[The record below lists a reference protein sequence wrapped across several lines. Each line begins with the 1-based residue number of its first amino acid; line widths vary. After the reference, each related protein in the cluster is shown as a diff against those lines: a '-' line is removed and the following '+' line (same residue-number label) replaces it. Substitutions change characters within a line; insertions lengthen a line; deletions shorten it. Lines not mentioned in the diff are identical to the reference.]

1 MKFTIN
7 LCRVF
12 VILVM
17 LWVTSLS
24 IAPHRLEAQETGKK
38 SDLAGWL
45 ETTLGQD
52 YLDAS
57 EIKEVDE
64 VKLILIA
71 NTLCER
77 KEYRQAI
84 KIYQK
89 VLEEFNSA
97 DAAYNLGLTYEINIR
112 NPSLAQLYYS
122 KFLSLEPNSPDA
134 EVVQTWI
141 EHIKKKKESPFRQS
155 EEEKEEKVSEIL
167 PALRTPEEKKTKK
180 WTIRSG
186 PPINE
191 EDISYNRLKTAQ
203 SFLRKGNEYYIKADY
218 TEAIEDFIEV
228 LKYYDSTDAYYNIG
242 IIYHQKLN
250 DPASA
255 IPFYRRYL
263 EVDAYTETANEIKK
277 FLEQAETSI
286 LMKKLQKKPIET
298 PAQ

>member
-1 MKFTIN
+1 
-7 LCRVF
+7 
-12 VILVM
+12 M
-17 LWVTSLS
+17 LWVTSLA
-24 IAPHRLEAQETGKK
+24 IAPHCLGAQETGKT
-38 SDLAGWL
+38 SSLAGWL
-45 ETTLGQD
+45 ETNLDQD
-52 YLDAS
+52 SPYVL
-57 EIKEVDE
+57 EIKDVDAE
-64 VKLILIA
+64 KLILIA
-71 NTLCER
+71 NTLCEK

-97 DAAYNLGLTYEINIR
+97 DAAYNLGLTYEINIK
-112 NPSLAQLYYS
+112 NPSLALLYYS

-134 EVVQTWI
+134 EAVQTWI
-141 EHIKKKKESPFRQS
+141 EHIKKKKKSPSKQM
-155 EEEKEEKVSEIL
+155 EEEKEEKAAEIL
-167 PALRTPEEKKTKK
+167 PGLRSSEEKKTIK
-180 WTIRSG
+180 WAIRSG

-203 SFLRKGNEYYIKADY
+203 SYLRKGNEYYIKEHY
-218 TEAIEDFIEV
+218 REAIEDFIEV

-286 LMKKLQKKPIET
+286 LMKKLQKKSIET